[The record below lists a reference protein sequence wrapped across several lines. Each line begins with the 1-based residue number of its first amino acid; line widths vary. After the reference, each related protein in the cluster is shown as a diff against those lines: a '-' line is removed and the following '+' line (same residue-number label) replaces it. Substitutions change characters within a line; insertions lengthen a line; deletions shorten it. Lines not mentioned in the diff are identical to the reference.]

1 MHQNTCEKLEEIFV
15 KIVDKLYTRLIVKYK
30 SNLFRELAKNHWF
43 MTKKKKEKRKK
54 IISRVYLND

>member
-43 MTKKKKEKRKK
+43 MTKKKEKRKK
-54 IISRVYLND
+54 IMSRVYLND